1 MSSEPIISE
10 DLLRK
15 YSTQDLV
22 DLAAA
27 VLKIINERRASKSV
41 REANQ

>member
-10 DLLRK
+10 DILKK

-22 DLAAA
+22 DLTTV

-41 REANQ
+41 MEATQ